1 MPTTEAAR
9 MAQLRQQA
17 SPMQIL
23 PAISKNG
30 AIQLLGSKSRAATSQ
45 EAEQLDLHDFKNQ

>member
-1 MPTTEAAR
+1 

-23 PAISKNG
+23 PAISRNG